1 MTIFAFE
8 RARPGLKMGW
18 LLLVCVVFLTMTASG
33 HATECSCRDAI
44 PADSSANGTCTKTQ
58 NGSQSCKMDWNAGG
72 GGKEQNAR
80 LLNELQRQ
88 GASLPDVGGPGDDPF
103 DRAAFA
109 LLDPKRADTVEA
121 MATLIA
127 GALQRNAPDRLPLY
141 RAFLS
146 KYSDT
151 SNRFRLGPESAG
163 KVSTDQLSVEG
174 RNYNVTA
181 TFGCV
186 QFRDSQFLLMLK
198 TQFARTRR
206 SCDESAG

>member
-8 RARPGLKMGW
+8 RARSVGR
-18 LLLVCVVFLTMTASG
+18 LLPVCIALLTMTATG
-33 HATECSCRDAI
+33 HATDCSCRDAI
-44 PADSSANGTCTKTQ
+44 PANSSASGTCTKTQ
-58 NGSQSCKMDWNAGG
+58 NDSQSCKMDWNAGG
-72 GGKEQNAR
+72 GGNRDQNAR

-88 GASLPDVGGPGDDPF
+88 GVILPDVGGPGDDPF

-109 LLDPKRADTVEA
+109 LLSPARQDTVPA

-127 GALQRNAPDRLPLY
+127 GALGRNAPDRLPLY

-146 KYSDT
+146 QYSDARR
-151 SNRFRLGPESAG
+151 SLFGPESEG
-163 KVSTDQLSVEG
+163 RVSTDHLSVEG
-174 RNYNVTA
+174 RNYNVTI

-186 QFRDSQFLLMLK
+186 QFRDGQFLLMLK

-206 SCDESAG
+206 DCDER